1 MNRDELRAAVREAIH
16 HVAPEAALDDV
27 SGDADLREA
36 LDLDSMDV
44 LNLAIA
50 LHRLTG
56 IAVPEVD
63 MPRVVSLDGAVRY
76 LAERAGS

>member
-1 MNRDELRAAVREAIH
+1 MNRDQLRAAVKEAIR
-16 HVAPEAALDDV
+16 HVAPEAILDGV
-27 SGDADLREA
+27 AGDADLREA

-63 MPRVVSLDGAVRY
+63 MPRVVSLDGAVGY
-76 LAERAGS
+76 LAERVRS